1 VHRLGKTL
9 RSTPVAEDRFSTGP
23 TVTTEAVLYPVAAAE
38 HIQPRRKWG
47 TKKLEVETAAASS
60 RQS

>member
-1 VHRLGKTL
+1 
-9 RSTPVAEDRFSTGP
+9 VAEDRFSTGP
-23 TVTTEAVLYPVAAAE
+23 TVTIEALLYPVAAAE

-47 TKKLEVETAAASS
+47 TKKLEVETVAASS